1 MKKILFSLF
10 LLCQIIAIKAQNDSL
25 TVYVFLAETCP
36 ICQQQTY
43 TLRELY
49 EEYKDKKIGF
59 VGVFPN
65 IEMSNETTRAK
76 FAKKYR
82 LKFPLQLDE
91 NQQLTTDL
99 NATTTPQVIVVQHK
113 SNQILYKGKIDNS
126 FERIGKKRQVTTEFY
141 LKNALD
147 EILVG
152 KNVSLQETT
161 PVGCFIIKKE

>member
-1 MKKILFSLF
+1 MKKFLFPLILFCLF
-10 LLCQIIAIKAQNDSL
+10 VKANAQNDSL

-43 TLRELY
+43 TLRELL
-49 EEYKDKKIGF
+49 EEYQNKKIGF
-59 VGVFPN
+59 VGIFPN
-65 IEMSNETTRAK
+65 IEMSNEETRAK

-91 NQQLTTDL
+91 NQVLTTVL
-99 NATTTPQVIVVQHK
+99 SATTTPQVVVVQHQLNK
-113 SNQILYKGKIDNS
+113 ILYTGKIDNS
-126 FERIGKKRQVTTEFY
+126 FERIGKKRQVVTEFY

-147 EILVG
+147 EILSG
-152 KNVSLQETT
+152 KNVSLPETT